1 MNIFPLFSSFI
12 FRFTTFTILLIS
24 NVVALQVSD
33 DNKSTLDSDGYFRHG
48 FGVSDKGNN
57 QTAFGLPFAPAKYRL
72 GNENDTNL
80 ELALDYRYYIDGR
93 SNEKNIQFY
102 VMADGY
108 ATNSENFKL
117 ENIPQLY
124 LSFNGFIADDV
135 NIWVGRRYYDRKAS
149 EINDHF
155 WLNTGQ
161 NAVAGAAA
169 GIENIPIGDAKLKF
183 AVIQAI
189 DTDADS
195 IMSLFYDARISD
207 IKFNNFGEL
216 TLWAMYAK
224 RYAPDNPTNPS
235 LSALQDQGG
244 YGIGFWHD
252 LKVGEKISNTFVV
265 LYKDGAVVPQH
276 DFNHNPLIN
285 NPAIKD
291 VNYLE
296 INNDFIYE
304 NKPAYSVEWV
314 MAFRK
319 TQQTNSANKTYDID
333 WYSTGVRPVI
343 YLSRHISLAT
353 EVGYDYINNKETQQK
368 GGLVKGTVALQLS
381 MERGYFERPTLR
393 LFYTATK
400 WAKDFQGNVGG
411 DAYNDVTRG
420 SSFGVQT
427 EWWW

>member
-1 MNIFPLFSSFI
+1 MSTFSFI
-12 FRFTTFTILLIS
+12 FRFTAVAVLLFI
-24 NVVALQVSD
+24 NVAALQLSD
-33 DNKSTLDSDGYFRHG
+33 DNKSTLDSDGYIRHG

-72 GNENDTNL
+72 GNENDTNV
-80 ELALDYRYYIDGR
+80 ELALDYRYHIDGKGD
-93 SNEKNIQFY
+93 EKNIQFY
-102 VMADGY
+102 VMTDGY
-108 ATNSENFKL
+108 ATYDQNFKL
-117 ENIPQLY
+117 ENLPQLY
-124 LSFNGFIADDV
+124 LGLNGFIADGV
-135 NIWVGRRYYDRKAS
+135 NVWVGRRYYDRKGT

-161 NAVAGAAA
+161 NAVAGGAA
-169 GIENIPIGDAKLKF
+169 GIEGIHIGDAKLKF
-183 AVIQAI
+183 AVIQAV
-189 DTDADS
+189 DTDAES
-195 IMSLFYDARISD
+195 IMSLSYDARISD
-207 IKFNNFGEL
+207 IKFNDFGEC

-224 RYAPDNPTNPS
+224 RYSPDNPTDTS
-235 LSALQDQGG
+235 LSILKNQDG
-244 YGIGFWHD
+244 YGVGFWHD

-265 LYKDGAVVPQH
+265 LYKDGAVVSKS

-304 NKPAYSVEWV
+304 NQPAYSLEWS

-319 TQQTNSANKTYDID
+319 TQQTNNANKTYDID

-343 YLSRHISLAT
+343 YFSRHLNIAT
-353 EVGYDYINNKETQQK
+353 ELGYDYINNKETQQK
-368 GGLVKGTVALQLS
+368 GGLVKGTIALQLS

-393 LFYTATK
+393 LFYTAAK
-400 WAKDFQGNVGG
+400 WAKDFQSDVGG
-411 DAYNDVTRG
+411 DAYNNVTRG
-420 SSFGVQT
+420 NSFGIQT